1 MGFTSWSFIW
11 KGLEI
16 CDCSLWKN
24 LKGLT
29 GAFYGYEKDD
39 NFLMIYLTVHL
50 QQLKGMQRIKLAC
63 ERGSICLWKVHER
76 GPLSVKNSIYKGKRL
91 DFGAEPPQV
100 KFCWVTLP
108 WVEKQACHLHPVVII
123 STGRCWLVQYAHLSL
138 KGKYELKIVFII
150 YSSCKTC
157 IKAGVF

>member
-1 MGFTSWSFIW
+1 MKEPKRANRCT
-11 KGLEI
+11 
-16 CDCSLWKN
+16 LWLRKRQ
-24 LKGLT
+24 
-29 GAFYGYEKDD
+29 D

-76 GPLSVKNSIYKGKRL
+76 GPLSVKNGIYKGKQL

-108 WVEKQACHLHPVVII
+108 WVEKHACHLHPVVII